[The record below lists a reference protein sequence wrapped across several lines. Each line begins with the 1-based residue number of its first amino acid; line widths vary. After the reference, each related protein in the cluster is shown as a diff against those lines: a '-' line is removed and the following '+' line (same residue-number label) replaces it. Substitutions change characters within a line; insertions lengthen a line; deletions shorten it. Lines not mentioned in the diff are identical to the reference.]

1 LFGIWDLDFGFSD
14 QTTRNLMRQP
24 WQTVKLSVCISS
36 HLAFPS
42 AIDKR
47 KMGMKPRS
55 SRTGS
60 KRQTNGLKNLPV
72 IWTKP
77 SQFKIPIPRDEPQRL
92 RALEKYDI
100 LDTPPEESFDSITLL
115 AAHVCRT
122 PIALMVLIDHD
133 RQWFKSTVGTKVKET
148 PREFAFCAHTIM
160 RRSLMIVSDALLDK
174 RFAGNPLVAAGPR
187 LRFYAGAPLVTPD
200 NRTLG
205 TLCVIDKKPRTLTI
219 AQKKDLLALSRLVM
233 TELELRRSLRM
244 KDASPARNSNRRE

>member
-1 LFGIWDLDFGFSD
+1 
-14 QTTRNLMRQP
+14 
-24 WQTVKLSVCISS
+24 
-36 HLAFPS
+36 
-42 AIDKR
+42 
-47 KMGMKPRS
+47 
-55 SRTGS
+55 
-60 KRQTNGLKNLPV
+60 
-72 IWTKP
+72 
-77 SQFKIPIPRDEPQRL
+77 
-92 RALEKYDI
+92 

-115 AAHVCRT
+115 AAHVCHT

-219 AQKKDLLALSRLVM
+219 AQKKDLLALSRLIM
-233 TELELRRSLRM
+233 TELELRRSLSGAPVS
-244 KDASPARNSNRRE
+244 KPACW